1 MADTEN
7 KNLQNSS
14 STPQINDI
22 KNQTFTSQNNSEY
35 STTNERQS
43 NQDFTKI
50 FSENI
55 NVESE
60 IPQNAQEHTNNQEQ
74 SPQHTEP
81 NSTLINEKID
91 TPENK
96 ISEIQGQPNT
106 WVQTTQ
112 TSTENNQEKAQ
123 KEKLIQLIKVHEI
136 KAQKKWLTKW
146 ILYGIALTIWIFAL
160 SIIFAKEQ
168 ILNLLN
174 NQNKNTLPL
183 NASIVELSNE
193 NVQDDNEI
201 ETDLLTWDIL
211 LTGDVQDSTEND
223 ILSEDQDDT
232 ETNGTIENNNT
243 TQENETIEDT
253 NEDTTALENI
263 TLKNEDNTSENNDEE
278 INENKDNNTE
288 NTDNNDE
295 NNTELTG
302 NIQWTEELEQTNN
315 EEEITTNNDEEST
328 TEESNPATGNNYT
341 ITHVSS
347 TGEANWVLPTI
358 CGEDIFCNNL
368 HETFT
373 PCIEFKQNEKLNDNA
388 NRIWNNWTCRFK
400 DFSELVYIT
409 FN

>member
-7 KNLQNSS
+7 KNLENSS
-14 STPQINDI
+14 STPQINET
-22 KNQTFTSQNNSEY
+22 KNQTITTQNNSEY
-35 STTNERQS
+35 SATNEKQS

-55 NVESE
+55 NVEPE
-60 IPQNAQEHTNNQEQ
+60 IPQNTQEYTNNQEQ

-81 NSTLINEKID
+81 GSTLINEKID

-168 ILNLLN
+168 VLNLLN

-183 NASIVELSNE
+183 NANIVELSNE

-243 TQENETIEDT
+243 TQEMK
-253 NEDTTALENI
+253 L
-263 TLKNEDNTSENNDEE
+263 LK
-278 INENKDNNTE
+278 ILMK
-288 NTDNNDE
+288 
-295 NNTELTG
+295 
-302 NIQWTEELEQTNN
+302 IQQ
-315 EEEITTNNDEEST
+315 
-328 TEESNPATGNNYT
+328 
-341 ITHVSS
+341 H
-347 TGEANWVLPTI
+347 
-358 CGEDIFCNNL
+358 
-368 HETFT
+368 
-373 PCIEFKQNEKLNDNA
+373 
-388 NRIWNNWTCRFK
+388 
-400 DFSELVYIT
+400 
-409 FN
+409 